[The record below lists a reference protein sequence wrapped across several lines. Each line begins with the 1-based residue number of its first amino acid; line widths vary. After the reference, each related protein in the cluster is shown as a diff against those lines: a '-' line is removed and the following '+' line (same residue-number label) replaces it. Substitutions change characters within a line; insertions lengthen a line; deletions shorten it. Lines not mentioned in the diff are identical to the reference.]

1 MHWGTKLKK
10 IKDMTFASKLMVAAA
25 MLLLPIIASA
35 HQPIIMTGEDVAV
48 TEPEISKA
56 YYATL
61 SGEPHIYR
69 ISETR
74 PFELYVNVLVPDIG
88 GQKKDVSAAIIKN
101 GDTGNPL
108 AVLDGANAR
117 WERFFEPFGRDWY
130 WKGPEYKN
138 RVDAGDY
145 EIRVWSSNNDS
156 KYSIAIGEE
165 ESFGFE
171 ETAKALTLIPEI
183 KKNFFNESP
192 AGFFLSP
199 LGWGYILAMIVL
211 AFIAGLILRTLSG
224 KRRGSQKIG
233 KAGRLL
239 RLILAIGLLV
249 WAILTTWNP
258 ILLFLSGFALF
269 ETAFGWGI

>member
-1 MHWGTKLKK
+1 MHWGTKLLK

-101 GDTGNPL
+101 GDTGIPWRSWTGL
-108 AVLDGANAR
+108 MPDGK
-117 WERFFEPFGRDWY
+117 D
-130 WKGPEYKN
+130 
-138 RVDAGDY
+138 
-145 EIRVWSSNNDS
+145 SSNHS
-156 KYSIAIGEE
+156 AEIGI
-165 ESFGFE
+165 G
-171 ETAKALTLIPEI
+171 
-183 KKNFFNESP
+183 
-192 AGFFLSP
+192 
-199 LGWGYILAMIVL
+199 
-211 AFIAGLILRTLSG
+211 
-224 KRRGSQKIG
+224 RGPNIKIG
-233 KAGRLL
+233 WMPGITRSGSGAAITTANIRL
-239 RLILAIGLLV
+239 
-249 WAILTTWNP
+249 P
-258 ILLFLSGFALF
+258 
-269 ETAFGWGI
+269 